1 MGVFGTMSLSQKSEV
16 EILPA
21 ILVKDRSHFLEQ
33 LEIVK
38 PHVTG
43 VHIDIM
49 DEVFVPN
56 KTIGPEE
63 LKPLPEGLEYSLHW
77 MVESPEKW
85 IAKLPG
91 PHVHMIHVE
100 TVKSPSHF
108 DEIEKAVKTAGGKLA
123 ISLNPGTRLEDV
135 LPYKDRVMRFLVMS
149 VIPGFDGQ
157 KYIHEVEPKIERLR
171 ECCPDHEIEVDG
183 GINFE
188 TAPRAAHAGAN
199 VLASA
204 STIFR
209 ADNPGEAIK
218 KLKKLAEEA

>member
-1 MGVFGTMSLSQKSEV
+1 MPSSRKTREI

-21 ILVKDRSHFLEQ
+21 ILVKDRHRFLEQ
-33 LEIVK
+33 IGLVK
-38 PHVTG
+38 PHVNG

-49 DEVFVPN
+49 DDIFVPN

-63 LKPLPEGLEYSLHW
+63 LKPLPPGLGYSLHW
-77 MVESPEKW
+77 MVESPEEQ
-85 IAKLPG
+85 IVHLPG
-91 PHVHMIHVE
+91 SHMHMIHIE

-108 DEIEKAVKTAGGKLA
+108 SEIEKTVESLGGRLG
-123 ISLNPGTRLEDV
+123 ISINPDTSVEEALR
-135 LPYKDRVMRFLVMS
+135 YKDRVSRFLVMS

-157 KYIHEVEPKIERLR
+157 EYIQEIEPKIERLR
-171 ECCPDHEIEVDG
+171 KLCPTHEIEVDG

-188 TAPRAAHAGAN
+188 TAPRAARAGAN
-199 VLASA
+199 LLASA

-209 ADNPGEAIK
+209 AENPGEAIK